1 MEGYFFALGIFF
13 EPQLL
18 TARLIM
24 TKVIA
29 IGSMLDDIYDVYG
42 TFEELKLLT
51 LALERWFSF
60 SHFIYLSFFLSFIT
74 QNKMLVIESS

>member
-13 EPQLL
+13 EPQLS

-24 TKVIA
+24 TKIIA
-29 IGSMLDDIYDVYG
+29 IGSVLDDIYDVYG

-51 LALERWFSF
+51 LAFERWV
-60 SHFIYLSFFLSFIT
+60 FFLSLYLSLLLFFFT
-74 QNKMLVIESS
+74 QIGFLK

>member
-13 EPQLL
+13 KPQFLS
-18 TARLIM
+18 ARLIM
-24 TKVIA
+24 TKIVA

-51 LALERWFSF
+51 LALERWVFFPFFLIFFYFSF
-60 SHFIYLSFFLSFIT
+60 GT
-74 QNKMLVIESS
+74 N